1 MYAISIIT
9 QPLCARLYL
18 RVTTQCFTLAQNL
31 RYFKEIQLWAMF
43 QAFRFMVGPGHCPMI
58 SKYGPS
64 LSKAVGPVDPSF
76 LAVKNLTLIKNI
88 YHTASLQ
95 TLQNSFQYS
104 KTCLKQPLIKDKT
117 EILIRN
123 GSLMKVKRIAEC
135 SPWSILQYF

>member
-1 MYAISIIT
+1 MFHFGAED
-9 QPLCARLYL
+9 
-18 RVTTQCFTLAQNL
+18 TTVGNVPSLQI
-31 RYFKEIQLWAMF
+31 YG
-43 QAFRFMVGPGHCPMI
+43 GPG
-58 SKYGPS
+58 S
-64 LSKAVGPVDPSF
+64 LSHDFKIWPITFKGSGSSGPILFSCKKSHF
-76 LAVKNLTLIKNI
+76 NKNI